1 MLIKM
6 QMQRCI
12 QSLDRYRIRD
22 QPQKA
27 NFFWPFLHLRSSYGW
42 ILNSND
48 KNIKI
53 QNKMDRSFD
62 VVEGEEKGF
71 PSMGVPT

>member
-6 QMQRCI
+6 QIQRCI
-12 QSLDRYRIRD
+12 QRLDRCRIRD

-27 NFFWPFLHLRSSYGW
+27 NFFLAVFIFKIELW
-42 ILNSND
+42 IVLNSND

-71 PSMGVPT
+71 PSMGVLT